1 MMRGLRRDTAWYP
14 KPSFSSTPGRK
25 FSTSTS
31 ARSTSFQSTSCPPGD
46 LRSSPMLRLLRLIDR
61 KYVLMPL
68 TNGGPQSLV
77 SSPRGGGSTF
87 TTVAP
92 MSPSIMVQ
100 KGPERIRDKSSTKM
114 SSSGVTQK
122 DYKPRRLRNHEEH
135 SP

>member
-1 MMRGLRRDTAWYP
+1 MMRGFRRETASYP

-61 KYVLMPL
+61 KYVLIPL

-77 SSPRGGGSTF
+77 SSPRGGGSTL

-92 MSPSIMVQ
+92 MSPSIIVQ
-100 KGPERIRDKSSTKM
+100 KGPDRMRERSSTNT
-114 SSSGVTQK
+114 SSSGVTRK
-122 DYKPRRLRNHEEH
+122 ELNHEH
-135 SP
+135 AAFSPP